1 MPQEITRTQI
11 EKYTVYTGPTAESF
25 SPIMAGI
32 TYPDPAYEILVYRRP
47 LCVFEYVLSG
57 CGHIERNGS
66 ILTVNAGDAYI
77 LTAGT
82 YHHYYSDKVD
92 PWTKIWFNVSGS
104 LVQHLLSDYGL
115 DGVTLIPRFHNETP
129 LTRILDAFTA
139 DPVHSADKL
148 AVLLHQYI
156 QELADFLANKVPI
169 NPTALAIRNYI
180 LQEVDYI
187 VFAPVVESGWDEVLQ
202 ESQEAGIPV
211 IVVDRMVDVGDDSL
225 FAAWV
230 GSDFRREGQTAVN
243 WLAHYLEEQGR
254 DGEDISILHVQGTEG
269 SSAQIGRTAGLL
281 EGVKEHSNWHI
292 LRQVEGEFTKAKSY
306 EVVSAVLKEREIPDV
321 VYCENDESALGAVQA
336 LDEYGITH
344 GPDGDVIVI
353 SFDATRA
360 GLTACMN
367 REINLDMECNPL
379 HGPRVE
385 ALIRQIEAGETPN
398 QYCYVEET
406 WFTPEELTEERIAK
420 REY

>member
-1 MPQEITRTQI
+1 MPQEITRTQT

-57 CGHIERNGS
+57 RGHIERNGS

-148 AVLLHQYI
+148 AVTAPSIYSGACGFSGKQSSHQSYCTGDP
-156 QELADFLANKVPI
+156 QLYRY
-169 NPTALAIRNYI
+169 ALNRK
-180 LQEVDYI
+180 
-187 VFAPVVESGWDEVLQ
+187 SVL
-202 ESQEAGIPV
+202 
-211 IVVDRMVDVGDDSL
+211 
-225 FAAWV
+225 
-230 GSDFRREGQTAVN
+230 
-243 WLAHYLEEQGR
+243 
-254 DGEDISILHVQGTEG
+254 G
-269 SSAQIGRTAGLL
+269 SSGRYRFPVPAPGSSTCSRRYIMLL
-281 EGVKEHSNWHI
+281 PTSI
-292 LRQVEGEFTKAKSY
+292 TCPR
-306 EVVSAVLKEREIPDV
+306 SASWPSP
-321 VYCENDESALGAVQA
+321 C
-336 LDEYGITH
+336 
-344 GPDGDVIVI
+344 
-353 SFDATRA
+353 
-360 GLTACMN
+360 
-367 REINLDMECNPL
+367 
-379 HGPRVE
+379 
-385 ALIRQIEAGETPN
+385 
-398 QYCYVEET
+398 
-406 WFTPEELTEERIAK
+406 
-420 REY
+420 